1 MSGCMPRSDAMIT
14 VPKMANSKL
23 TAKQSSVPINVTRPT
38 RTGMVYQRGAR
49 DVAADV
55 IRSGLILMVRTALD
69 PVRPVS
75 AESMDG
81 SDASSYFTAMPHA
94 SGNEALL
101 SGADRRPLF
110 AAVLLI
116 SDQGVAALDH
126 NHVFIEL
133 VHMRRRGR
141 GLGAGPESHLAAIHS
156 VKDIAFD
163 AGSRLAAGGDPVGWL
178 LHELGKVLHIPPLF
192 FSQTRVKIL
201 ISLRLWS
208 RTGVTCPQNIDSR
221 GLAFKI
227 FRSEDL
233 AAN

>member
-14 VPKMANSKL
+14 VPKIANSKL

-81 SDASSYFTAMPHA
+81 SGASFYFTAMPHGTRNA
-94 SGNEALL
+94 ALL
-101 SGADRRPLF
+101 SRAHRSTLF

-126 NHVFIEL
+126 NHVFIDL
-133 VHMRRRGR
+133 VHIPSRARG
-141 GLGAGPESHLAAIHS
+141 P
-156 VKDIAFD
+156 
-163 AGSRLAAGGDPVGWL
+163 
-178 LHELGKVLHIPPLF
+178 
-192 FSQTRVKIL
+192 
-201 ISLRLWS
+201 
-208 RTGVTCPQNIDSR
+208 
-221 GLAFKI
+221 
-227 FRSEDL
+227 
-233 AAN
+233 